1 MMTLT
6 PSLKKWLIIAA
17 AVVAVVLIVA
27 WVIKPTA
34 RVMAVTKGRAI
45 NAVPGSVTV
54 QAEYQMELKSE
65 TSGRVIKSELDPG
78 QKVAAGTVL
87 VQIDT
92 GDLTLEIEQ
101 IQHEY
106 ESAKKRIAVGS
117 AIKLELESANENL
130 ANLERLTKAGN
141 YPPAELEKQRRLVKQ
156 VEQRLSLEGVNNA
169 QQLATYENTL
179 KVKRR
184 QLEKMT
190 IRAPFDGVVSAV
202 FARPGDLINSGTPIA
217 VLISTSRTVEAK
229 ISEENFSG
237 LKEGQ
242 KASVRFLGYG
252 DWLYDAVV
260 TKILPT
266 ADPETQRYI
275 VHLDVKIEPE
285 KLIPG
290 ITGEVSIIVAE
301 RSGQALVPRRALFGS
316 SLYVVEGGRVRLRTV
331 EVGYISLT
339 YAEVLKGVKEGEL
352 VIVEQLDSF
361 RDGDRVRTQLLTA
374 K

>member
-1 MMTLT
+1 MTA
-6 PSLKKWLIIAA
+6 PLKKGLIIAA
-17 AVVAVVLIVA
+17 ALIAVILVISA
-27 WVIKPTA
+27 VIKPTA

-78 QKVAAGTVL
+78 QRVKAGTVL

-92 GDLTLEIEQ
+92 GDLVLEIEQ
-101 IQHEY
+101 IQHDY
-106 ESAKKRIAVGS
+106 EAAKKRIAVGS
-117 AIKLELESANENL
+117 AIKLDLESATESLENF
-130 ANLERLTKAGN
+130 ERLTKAGN

-156 VEQRLSLEGVNNA
+156 IEQRLALEGVNNS
-169 QQLATYENTL
+169 QLLATFENTL

-190 IRAPFDGVVSAV
+190 ITAPFDGVVSAV
-202 FARPGDLINSGTPIA
+202 FARPGDLISSGTPIA
-217 VLISTSRTVEAK
+217 VLIATSRTVEAK

-237 LKEGQ
+237 IKEGQ

-266 ADPETQRYI
+266 ADPDTQRYI

-316 SLYVVEGGRVRLRTV
+316 SLYVVDGGRVRLRTV
-331 EVGYISLT
+331 EVGYVSLT
-339 YAEVLKGVKEGEL
+339 FAEVIKGVKEGEQ

-361 RDGDRVRTQLLTA
+361 RDGDRVRTELLTA
-374 K
+374 IK

>member
-1 MMTLT
+1 MITAST
-6 PSLKKWLIIAA
+6 RKILIGVG
-17 AVVAVVLIVA
+17 AVVAVILIVA
-27 WVIKPTA
+27 LVVKPTA

-78 QKVAAGTVL
+78 QKVTAGSVL

-92 GDLTLEIEQ
+92 GDLTLEIDQ
-101 IQHEY
+101 IQHDY
-106 ESAKKRIAVGS
+106 DTAKKRIAVGS
-117 AIKLELESANENL
+117 AIKLELESATESLQNY
-130 ANLERLTKAGN
+130 ERLTKAGN
-141 YPPAELEKQRRLVKQ
+141 YPAAELEKQRRLVKQ
-156 VEQRLSLEGVNNA
+156 IEQRLALEEVSNT
-169 QQLATYENTL
+169 QQLATFQNTL

-190 IRAPFDGVVSAV
+190 ITAPFDGVVSKV
-202 FARPGDLINSGTPIA
+202 FARAGDLISSGAPLAI
-217 VLISTSRTVEAK
+217 LISTSRTVEAK

-237 LKEGQ
+237 IREGQ

-252 DWLYDAVV
+252 DWLYDATV

-266 ADPETQRYI
+266 ADPDTQRYI
-275 VHLDVKIEPE
+275 VHLEVKIEPE

-301 RSGQALVPRRALFGS
+301 RSGQALVPRRALFGNKV
-316 SLYVVEGGRVRLRTV
+316 YVVDGGRVKLRTV
-331 EVGYISLT
+331 EVGYVSLT
-339 YAEVLKGVKEGEL
+339 YAEIIKGVKEGEK
-352 VIVEQLDSF
+352 VIVEQLDAF
-361 RDGDRVRTQLLTA
+361 RDGDRVRADLLTT